1 MTYQDESS
9 RKAGFDQRPG
19 HVVSCREGVQV
30 SLNIPRAV
38 FDARDDADALPLLER
53 RLQPLS
59 VREGE
64 LEQETE
70 RMTENVDFEMT

>member
-1 MTYQDESS
+1 MTYQDDTS

-38 FDARDDADALPLLER
+38 FDAGDDADAFPLLER

-64 LEQETE
+64 LEREIK
-70 RMTENVDFEMT
+70 RMTKLKG